1 MCSNNCFFFVP
12 FFSPVSVD
20 VEDATVSSITIHWLV
35 IVLFKC
41 WLIAA
46 VTLLLV
52 YGKKVDFIV
61 VIWHDFLFCR
71 QLWMRCYVCY

>member
-1 MCSNNCFFFVP
+1 MFALCGFSFEFNVCVVIIVFFFFVP

-52 YGKKVDFIV
+52 YGKK
-61 VIWHDFLFCR
+61 
-71 QLWMRCYVCY
+71 

>member
-1 MCSNNCFFFVP
+1 MFALCGFSFEFNVCVVIIVFFFVP

-52 YGKKVDFIV
+52 YGKK
-61 VIWHDFLFCR
+61 
-71 QLWMRCYVCY
+71 